1 MTIPIN
7 QINQSKNLINSKN
20 SPVEG
25 IRILSDL
32 TRKDIEKSYKIENTN
47 NTEAYYSNRYGWTLR
62 RILE

>member
-1 MTIPIN
+1 MTIPTN
-7 QINQSKNLINSKN
+7 QINKSKNHVNSGD
-20 SPVEG
+20 SLVEG

-62 RILE
+62 KILE